1 MGAGEIQS
9 RAGTAKGRRRSR
21 RSTKA
26 DTAPSRTL
34 AALADWL
41 CALAGR
47 RAVFRPADSGFRF
60 SDEKSAPPL
69 GERALCR
76 SKGVFRRNGRQNA
89 AAAHGLP
96 CAGKSYGGRFIP
108 HNCLSAP

>member
-9 RAGTAKGRRRSR
+9 RVGTAKGRRHSGRG
-21 RSTKA
+21 TKA

-47 RAVFRPADSGFRF
+47 RAVFRPADSGIRF
-60 SDEKSAPPL
+60 SDENPASPL
-69 GERALCR
+69 GERTLR
-76 SKGVFRRNGRQNA
+76 RDKGIFR
-89 AAAHGLP
+89 
-96 CAGKSYGGRFIP
+96 
-108 HNCLSAP
+108 